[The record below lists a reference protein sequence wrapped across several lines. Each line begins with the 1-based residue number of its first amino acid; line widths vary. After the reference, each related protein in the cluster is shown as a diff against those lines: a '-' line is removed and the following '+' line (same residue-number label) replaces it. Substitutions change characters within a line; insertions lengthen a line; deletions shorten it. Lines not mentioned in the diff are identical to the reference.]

1 MNVTH
6 ERRDEGRAGIENL
19 GSRSVRALSLLKSN
33 LRNIAIGPIAYFI
46 M

>member
-6 ERRDEGRAGIENL
+6 ERRDEGRAGIKNV
-19 GSRSVRALSLLKSN
+19 GSRSTKRNQLLKSN
-33 LRNIAIGPIAYFI
+33 LRHIVIGPIAYFI